1 MEKAM
6 HYYQFNIGDYRR
18 DTFHLTLLE
27 HGAYRQLMDSYYL
40 NQKPLPAD
48 PAVVMRTHNARTK
61 EEKAAVLAV
70 LENFFVLTDEGW
82 FHKRCDQNI
91 AAFLEKSDKARLS
104 AESRWS
110 KRNANAYESHSEGN
124 ATHKPLTNNHKPIT
138 KVERQRGSRL
148 PADWQPSD
156 EDVAYCQK
164 ERPDLQWQRVAEN
177 FRDYW
182 LAQAG
187 AKATKLNWAL
197 VWKTWVRN
205 EKGARTFES
214 AKDRSR
220 RETIEAL
227 TGRKSHDHSIIDI

>member
-1 MEKAM
+1 MKIRNWSKFQHFKDRRPPWIKLYRDILDDINWHQLDPLASKVLVMCWLIASEDDGHIPDVKTLAFRLRMSEKQTSECLFKLSHWLEQGDNAM
-6 HYYQFNIGDYRR
+6 ISERYQD
-18 DTFHLTLLE
+18 DDLE
-27 HGAYRQLMDSYYL
+27 
-40 NQKPLPAD
+40 
-48 PAVVMRTHNARTK
+48 TETETE
-61 EEKAAVLAV
+61 EEK
-70 LENFFVLTDEGW
+70 ETE
-82 FHKRCDQNI
+82 KR
-91 AAFLEKSDKARLS
+91 EK
-104 AESRWS
+104 
-110 KRNANAYESHSEGN
+110 
-124 ATHKPLTNNHKPIT
+124 
-138 KVERQRGSRL
+138 VQRGSRL